1 MLFNWFLNFFQLV
14 RRILIRIILK
24 DHLEVIIAGV
34 SWHQVKMRVENGLV
48 GDLAIVVQ
56 NVHSFDIRVGRL
68 DSPGNLWNPR
78 ENFAGKLFIILE
90 DICDMFLR
98 NNQRMSRRPL
108 RNIEKRFNNVI
119 LINGITRDF
128 ISNNLTKNTI
138 FQNLYLLSVNTT
150 GIITSMWFL
159 PNSKGNIYMV

>member
-1 MLFNWFLNFFQLV
+1 MLFNWFLNFFKLV
-14 RRILIRIILK
+14 RRILVRIILE

-56 NVHSFDIRVGRL
+56 NVHSFDVRIGSL
-68 DSPGNLWNPR
+68 DSPGNLWNSR